1 MPDVTLHLK
10 DAATGLC
17 VVCGA
22 DLGQRVSRWWLT
34 NCWTGDPRHYKRQ
47 PTMRPGGDAVQ
58 PCGVLPPEKCKTPNA
73 ANQRAATAPQTL

>member
-34 NCWTGDPRHYKRQ
+34 NCWTGDRRHYKRQ
-47 PTMRPGGDAVQ
+47 PTMRPDGDAVQ
-58 PCGVLPPEKCKTPNA
+58 PCGLLPPASKTPNVISTTRDSA
-73 ANQRAATAPQTL
+73 